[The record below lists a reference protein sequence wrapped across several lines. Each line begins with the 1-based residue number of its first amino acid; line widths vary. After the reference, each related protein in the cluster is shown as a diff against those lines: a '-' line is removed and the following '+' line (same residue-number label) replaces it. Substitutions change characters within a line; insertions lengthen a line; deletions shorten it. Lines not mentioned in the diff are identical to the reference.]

1 MTEKRK
7 EEIKLNSRK
16 YYWEHRDE
24 LVEKS
29 RALAE
34 QAAKSK
40 KLNRSWEVML
50 EEWKNG
56 LQKRLQDNDIP
67 EWLRFG
73 IIKQIE
79 MIDEKERTLQKDR

>member
-1 MTEKRK
+1 MTQKRK
-7 EEIKLNSRK
+7 EEIRLNSRR

-40 KLNRSWEVML
+40 KLNRSWSVML
-50 EEWKNG
+50 KEWKNG
-56 LQKRLQDNDIP
+56 LQKRLEDDDIP
-67 EWLRFG
+67 GWLRFG

-79 MIDEKERTLQKDR
+79 LIDEKERTIQGD